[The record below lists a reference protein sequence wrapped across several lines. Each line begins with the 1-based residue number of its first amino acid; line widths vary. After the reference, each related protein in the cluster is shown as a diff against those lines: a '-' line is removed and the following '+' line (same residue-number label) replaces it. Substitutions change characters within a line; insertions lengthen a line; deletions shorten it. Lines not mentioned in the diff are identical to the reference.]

1 MTSYG
6 KSDRGCVRPTN
17 QDAFA
22 IDMQPEAALLAVCD
36 GMGGAN
42 AGNVASRFAIE
53 TFMGALREGLQP
65 DMDAAARQ
73 SLLRTAVERAN
84 DTVYHLSVA
93 QPEFRGMGTTLVG
106 CIAAKNGMTLVNVGD
121 SRAYCVHISGA
132 QRLTE
137 DHSYVEEMMRRG
149 KLTEEAARVHPN
161 KNLITR
167 AIGIDPA
174 VECDLYEVTLAPD
187 DALLLCSDGLS
198 GMVRDEEIARIVCA
212 ADTLQTAGDALVEQA
227 KENGGQDNITVVLYR
242 DDHAETEEA

>member
-22 IDMQPEAALLAVCD
+22 IDIQPEAALLAVCD

-53 TFMGALREGLQP
+53 AFMGALREGLQP
-65 DMDAAARQ
+65 DMDAEARQ
-73 SLLRTAVERAN
+73 ALLRSAVARAN
-84 DTVYHLSVA
+84 DTVYNLSIA
-93 QPEFRGMGTTLVG
+93 QPEFQGMGTTLVG
-106 CIAAKNGMTLVNVGD
+106 CIAAKDGMTLVNVGD
-121 SRAYCVHISGA
+121 SRAYCVQNGSA

-174 VECDLYEVTLAPD
+174 VECDLYEVTLEPED
-187 DALLLCSDGLS
+187 TLLLCSDGLS
-198 GMVRDEEIARIVCA
+198 GMVRDEEIARIVCD
-212 ADTLQTAGDALVEQA
+212 ADTLQAAVEALIDEA
-227 KENGGQDNITVVLYR
+227 KQCGGQDNITVVLYR
-242 DDHAETEEA
+242 DGHTETEEA